1 MFQENKKLNI
11 QKLRNFGRN
20 KLIENNIGDAIFKA
34 ELLLE
39 YTLKMSKTEIIINS
53 EEEVPNDLEQK
64 YIFYI
69 EEVISR

>member
-1 MFQENKKLNI
+1 MDI
-11 QKLRNFGRN
+11 QKLKKVGIN
-20 KLIENNIGDAIFKA
+20 KLIENNIEDAIFKA

-69 EEVISR
+69 EDVISR

>member
-1 MFQENKKLNI
+1 MDI
-11 QKLRNFGRN
+11 QKLKKVGIN
-20 KLIENNIGDAIFKA
+20 KLIENNIEDAIFKA
-34 ELLLE
+34 ELLLD

>member
-1 MFQENKKLNI
+1 MDI
-11 QKLRNFGRN
+11 QKLKKVGIN
-20 KLIENNIGDAIFKA
+20 KLIENNIEDAIFKA

-39 YTLKMSKTEIIINS
+39 YTLEMSKTEIIINS

>member
-1 MFQENKKLNI
+1 MDI
-11 QKLRNFGRN
+11 QKLKKVGIN
-20 KLIENNIGDAIFKA
+20 KLIENNIEDAIFKA

-39 YTLKMSKTEIIINS
+39 YTLKMSKAEIIINS

>member
-1 MFQENKKLNI
+1 MDI
-11 QKLRNFGRN
+11 QKLKKVGIN
-20 KLIENNIGDAIFKA
+20 KLIENNIEDAIFKA

-53 EEEVPNDLEQK
+53 EKEVPNDLEQI

>member
-1 MFQENKKLNI
+1 MDI
-11 QKLRNFGRN
+11 QKLKKVGIN
-20 KLIENNIGDAIFKA
+20 KLIENNIEDAIFKA

-53 EEEVPNDLEQK
+53 EKEVPNNLEQK

>member
-1 MFQENKKLNI
+1 MDIKKLKKVGI
-11 QKLRNFGRN
+11 N
-20 KLIENNIGDAIFKA
+20 KLIENNIEDAIFKA

>member
-1 MFQENKKLNI
+1 MDI
-11 QKLRNFGRN
+11 QKLKKVGIN
-20 KLIENNIGDAIFKA
+20 KLIENNIEDAIFKA

-53 EEEVPNDLEQK
+53 EKEVPNDLEQK

>member
-1 MFQENKKLNI
+1 MDI
-11 QKLRNFGRN
+11 QKQKKVGIN
-20 KLIENNIGDAIFKA
+20 KLTENNIEDAIFKA

>member
-1 MFQENKKLNI
+1 MDI
-11 QKLRNFGRN
+11 QKLKKVGIN
-20 KLIENNIGDAIFKA
+20 KLIENNIEDAIFKA

>member
-1 MFQENKKLNI
+1 MDI
-11 QKLRNFGRN
+11 QKLKKVGID
-20 KLIENNIGDAIFKA
+20 KLIENNIEDAIFKA